1 MIMPLHLF
9 SALDTFLKMV
19 RKDKIAPDIKVF
31 RSLMSVYADKK
42 SKDIPHIANKA
53 FKVLDY
59 MQHHKVPPSTEIY
72 NCLLAACAHH
82 AFIKPVKMGD
92 RAFRVLEMMERQ
104 DGVKPDKVTVVSFL
118 NVFLASQNEDQC
130 RRATE
135 WIEKAVRQGGSPVQ
149 FDEDLLGLA
158 ARIYVLA
165 GNAER
170 ATELIAPFVHQE
182 EEEEEKRGKDEKE
195 KKKRKG
201 N

>member
-1 MIMPLHLF
+1 
-9 SALDTFLKMV
+9 MV
-19 RKDKIAPDIKVF
+19 QKDKIAPDIKVF
-31 RSLMSVYADKK
+31 SSLLGVYADKK

-59 MQHHKVPPSTEIY
+59 MQYHKVPPNKEIY
-72 NCLLAACAHH
+72 NCLLAACAHR
-82 AFIKPVKMGD
+82 AFIKPVEMGD
-92 RAFRVLEMMERQ
+92 RAFSVLEMMERQ

-118 NVFLASQNEDQC
+118 NVFLASQNEGQC

-135 WIEKAVRQGGSPVQ
+135 WIEKAMRQGGSPVQ

-170 ATELIAPFVHQE
+170 ATELISPFIQ
-182 EEEEEKRGKDEKE
+182 EEEKRGKGKKGRKE
-195 KKKRKG
+195 RKG
-201 N
+201 KN